1 MIRRSPLPTLAS
13 AFAMI
18 AVVATLAALP
28 QPAAAEAPGAS
39 ERPAAPSAGAVQNG
53 HVDVAGAAIHYQ
65 VHGDLASGRTPLLVL
80 HGAFMSADAM
90 KPLIDPL
97 AASRPVIAVDARGHG
112 RSGGVDGPLSYDRMA
127 DDTAAVLDKLGV
139 EKADVLGY
147 SMGGSTAVALAVGH
161 PDKVGKQV
169 ILSAT
174 SRLDGWY
181 PEVLAG
187 ISTLTPDIFAGS
199 PIDTEYKRL
208 SPAPDKFPKLVA
220 NIKAL
225 DATPFGWS
233 DGDHRRRRRRH
244 ARPCDRAVQAAR
256 RRRRGRGD
264 AGLSDRGAQ
273 VAARDPARDLAHRD
287 HGRNP
292 RDRGDGRAL
301 SRRQGAAAAV
311 LLARLGF
318 HRHSGGGRN
327 LDGAEESKGEIP
339 TPWTALQA
347 LRSGFA
353 RMTIGNRRN
362 DHAREPRQQH
372 RSHRL

>member
-1 MIRRSPLPTLAS
+1 MTKGFPLPMLAS

-18 AVVATLAALP
+18 AAPVMIAAIP

-39 ERPAAPSAGAVQNG
+39 QPAAGQPAGARQSG

-65 VHGDLASGRTPLLVL
+65 VHGDLASGKTPLLVL

-112 RSGGVDGPLSYDRMA
+112 RSGGVDTPLSYDRMA

-139 EKADVLGY
+139 KKADVLGY
-147 SMGGSTAVALAVGH
+147 SMGGSTAVALAIGH
-161 PDKVGKQV
+161 PGKIGKQV

-187 ISTLTPDIFAGS
+187 ISKLTPDIFAGS
-199 PIDTEYKRL
+199 PIDREYKRL

-233 DGDHRRRRRRH
+233 D
-244 ARPCDRAVQAAR
+244 AAVQAIP
-256 RRRRGRGD
+256 GKTMVIIGD
-264 AGLSDRGAQ
+264 ADGVTLDHAIHLFKLRGGGD
-273 VAARDPARDLAHRD
+273 VAAAT
-287 HGRNP
+287 
-292 RDRGDGRAL
+292 
-301 SRRQGAAAAV
+301 QGFLTAAPK
-311 LLARLGF
+311 ARLAILPATSHIGIMGEVPAIAAMVVPF
-318 HRHSGGGRN
+318 
-327 LDGAEESKGEIP
+327 LDDKAPPPPS
-339 TPWTALQA
+339 
-347 LRSGFA
+347 F
-353 RMTIGNRRN
+353 
-362 DHAREPRQQH
+362 
-372 RSHRL
+372 

>member
-28 QPAAAEAPGAS
+28 QPAAAEAPGTS
-39 ERPAAPSAGAVQNG
+39 ERPAAPAAGAVQNG

-139 EKADVLGY
+139 AKADVLGY

-169 ILSAT
+169 VLSAT

-187 ISTLTPDIFAGS
+187 ISKLTPEIFAGS

-233 DGDHRRRRRRH
+233 D
-244 ARPCDRAVQAAR
+244 AAVQAIP
-256 RRRRGRGD
+256 GKTMVIIGD
-264 AGLSDRGAQ
+264 ADGVTLDHAIALFKLRGGGD
-273 VAARDPARDLAHRD
+273 VAAAT
-287 HGRNP
+287 
-292 RDRGDGRAL
+292 
-301 SRRQGAAAAV
+301 QGFLTAAPK
-311 LLARLGF
+311 ARLAILPATSHIGIM
-318 HRHSGGGRN
+318 
-327 LDGAEESKGEIP
+327 GEIP
-339 TPWTALQA
+339 AIAAMVVPFLDDKAPPPP
-347 LRSGFA
+347 SF
-353 RMTIGNRRN
+353 
-362 DHAREPRQQH
+362 
-372 RSHRL
+372 

>member
-1 MIRRSPLPTLAS
+1 MIRRSPLPALAS
-13 AFAMI
+13 AFAMV

-28 QPAAAEAPGAS
+28 QPAAAQAPGATQ
-39 ERPAAPSAGAVQNG
+39 PAATPSAGALQNG

-65 VHGDLASGRTPLLVL
+65 VHGDLASGKTPLLIL

-90 KPLIDPL
+90 KGLIDPL

-112 RSGGVDGPLSYDRMA
+112 RSGGVDTPLSYDRMA

-139 EKADVLGY
+139 KKADVLGY

-187 ISTLTPDIFAGS
+187 ISKLTPDIFAGS

-208 SPAPDKFPKLVA
+208 SPAPDKFPNLVA

-233 DGDHRRRRRRH
+233 D
-244 ARPCDRAVQAAR
+244 AAVQAIP
-256 RRRRGRGD
+256 GKTMVIIGD
-264 AGLSDRGAQ
+264 ADGVTLDHAIHMFKLRGGGD
-273 VAARDPARDLAHRD
+273 VAAAT
-287 HGRNP
+287 
-292 RDRGDGRAL
+292 
-301 SRRQGAAAAV
+301 QGFLTASPK
-311 LLARLGF
+311 ARLAILPATSHIGIM
-318 HRHSGGGRN
+318 
-327 LDGAEESKGEIP
+327 GEIP
-339 TPWTALQA
+339 AIAAMVVSFLDDKAPPPP
-347 LRSGFA
+347 SF
-353 RMTIGNRRN
+353 
-362 DHAREPRQQH
+362 
-372 RSHRL
+372 

>member
-1 MIRRSPLPTLAS
+1 MLAS

-18 AVVATLAALP
+18 AAPVVIAAIP

-39 ERPAAPSAGAVQNG
+39 QPAAGQPAGARQSG

-65 VHGDLASGRTPLLVL
+65 VHGDLASGKTPLLVL

-112 RSGGVDGPLSYDRMA
+112 RSGGVDTPLSYDRMA

-139 EKADVLGY
+139 KKADVLGY
-147 SMGGSTAVALAVGH
+147 SMGGSTAVALAIGH
-161 PDKVGKQV
+161 PGKIGKQV

-187 ISTLTPDIFAGS
+187 ISKLTPDIFAGS
-199 PIDTEYKRL
+199 PIDSEYKRL
-208 SPAPDKFPKLVA
+208 SPAPDKFPQLVA

-233 DGDHRRRRRRH
+233 D
-244 ARPCDRAVQAAR
+244 AAVQAIP
-256 RRRRGRGD
+256 GKTMVIIGD
-264 AGLSDRGAQ
+264 ADGVTLDHAIHLFKLRG
-273 VAARDPARDLAHRD
+273 
-287 HGRNP
+287 G
-292 RDRGDGRAL
+292 GDV
-301 SRRQGAAAAV
+301 GAATQGFLTAPPK
-311 LLARLGF
+311 ARLAILPATSHIGIMGEVPAIAAMVVPF
-318 HRHSGGGRN
+318 
-327 LDGAEESKGEIP
+327 LDDKAP
-339 TPWTALQA
+339 PPPA
-347 LRSGFA
+347 F
-353 RMTIGNRRN
+353 
-362 DHAREPRQQH
+362 
-372 RSHRL
+372 

>member
-1 MIRRSPLPTLAS
+1 MIRRSPLPALAS

-28 QPAAAEAPGAS
+28 QPAAAQAPGATQ
-39 ERPAAPSAGAVQNG
+39 PAAAPSAGALQNG

-65 VHGDLASGRTPLLVL
+65 VHGDLASGKTPLLVL

-112 RSGGVDGPLSYDRMA
+112 RSGGVDTPLSYDRMA

-139 EKADVLGY
+139 KKADVLGY

-174 SRLDGWY
+174 SQLDGWY

-187 ISTLTPDIFAGS
+187 ISKLTPEIFAGS

-208 SPAPDKFPKLVA
+208 SPAPDKFPNLVA

-233 DGDHRRRRRRH
+233 D
-244 ARPCDRAVQAAR
+244 AAVQAIP
-256 RRRRGRGD
+256 GKTMVIIGD
-264 AGLSDRGAQ
+264 ADGVTLDHAIALFKLRGGGD
-273 VAARDPARDLAHRD
+273 VAAAT
-287 HGRNP
+287 
-292 RDRGDGRAL
+292 
-301 SRRQGAAAAV
+301 QGFLTAAPK
-311 LLARLGF
+311 ARLAILPATSHIGIM
-318 HRHSGGGRN
+318 
-327 LDGAEESKGEIP
+327 GEIP
-339 TPWTALQA
+339 AIAAMVVPFLDDKAPPPP
-347 LRSGFA
+347 SF
-353 RMTIGNRRN
+353 
-362 DHAREPRQQH
+362 
-372 RSHRL
+372 

>member
-1 MIRRSPLPTLAS
+1 MTKGSPLPTRAS
-13 AFAMI
+13 ALAII
-18 AVVATLAALP
+18 AVAATLAALP
-28 QPAAAEAPGAS
+28 RTAAAETTVAS
-39 ERPAAPSAGAVQNG
+39 PAPAARQSSAALQAG

-65 VHGDLASGRTPLLVL
+65 VYGDLKSGPTPLLIL

-90 KPLIDPL
+90 KPLIGPL

-112 RSGGVDGPLSYDRMA
+112 RSGGVDTPLSYDRMA

-147 SMGGSTAVALAVGH
+147 SMGGSTAIALAVGH

-187 ISTLTPDIFAGS
+187 ISQLTPDVFAGS
-199 PIDTEYKRL
+199 PIDTEYQRL

-233 DGDHRRRRRRH
+233 D
-244 ARPCDRAVQAAR
+244 AAVQAIP
-256 RRRRGRGD
+256 GKTMVIIGD
-264 AGLSDRGAQ
+264 ADGVTLDHAIQLFKLRG
-273 VAARDPARDLAHRD
+273 
-287 HGRNP
+287 G
-292 RDRGDGRAL
+292 GDI
-301 SRRQGAAAAV
+301 AAATQGFLTAAPK
-311 LLARLGF
+311 ARLAILPATSHIGIM
-318 HRHSGGGRN
+318 
-327 LDGAEESKGEIP
+327 GEIP
-339 TPWTALQA
+339 AIAAMVVPFLDDKAPPPP
-347 LRSGFA
+347 SF
-353 RMTIGNRRN
+353 
-362 DHAREPRQQH
+362 
-372 RSHRL
+372 